1 MRVLFWSD
9 FFPPY
14 PGGAEIMGGKLLR
27 GLSARGYDF
36 TVVTS
41 HHYLELPDQ
50 DDYYGIPVYRFP
62 FRSALTRGVIPEV
75 MRLRREIAQI
85 KERWLPQLIH
95 LNAVGPSAI
104 FNLSSGAD
112 HQAPLLITLHTL
124 YGQLAHASG
133 AGSDTLLKRSLASAA
148 WVTCVSEAV
157 LADARKQAP
166 EITALSSVIYNGL
179 DEPRIAPRPL
189 PFSPPRLL
197 CLGRFIPAKGFDLA
211 LQAVSH
217 LVREFPDL
225 EVVIAGDGP
234 ERASLQAQA
243 MQLGLEHSIEFT
255 GWLTP
260 DEVPDLINT
269 ATLLLM
275 PSRREGLPLVAIEAA
290 QMGRPVVATRI
301 GGLPEIIVPEQTG
314 KLVEPEDVEGLTAAL
329 ASILRDSD
337 NARRMGEAARRRAKE
352 HFALE
357 RCIGGYDALYRCVAN

>member
-1 MRVLFWSD
+1 
-9 FFPPY
+9 
-14 PGGAEIMGGKLLR
+14 MGGKLLR
-27 GLSARGYDF
+27 GLAARGYDF

-41 HHYLELPDQ
+41 HHYLELPDR

-62 FRSALTRGVIPEV
+62 FRSALTGGVIPEV
-75 MRLRREIAQI
+75 MRLRREIARI

-104 FNLSSGAD
+104 FSLSSDAD
-112 HQAPLLITLHTL
+112 RRAPLLITLHTL
-124 YGQLAHASG
+124 YGQLEHASG
-133 AGSDTLLKRSLASAA
+133 PGSDTLLRRSLASAA

-166 EITALSSVIYNGL
+166 EIIALSSVIYNGL

-189 PFSPPRLL
+189 PFSPPRQL

-243 MQLGLEHSIEFT
+243 TQLGLEHSIEFT
-255 GWLTP
+255 GWVP
-260 DEVPDLINT
+260 ADKVPDLINT

-290 QMGRPVVATRI
+290 QMGRPVVATRV
-301 GGLPEIIVPEQTG
+301 GGLPELIVQKQTG
-314 KLVEPEDVEGLTAAL
+314 MVVEPQDVQGLTDAIAFV
-329 ASILRDSD
+329 LRDSD
-337 NARRMGEAARRRAKE
+337 RARRMGEAARQRASE
-352 HFALE
+352 HFTFD
-357 RCIGGYDALYRCVAN
+357 RCIAAYEALYRRMAN